1 MHSHFQLFSSSSTK
15 AFTLVE
21 VLVVMSIFITVSIM
35 VLAGGASGRGN
46 LQLTNVGYELAVMLR
61 QAQSYGVAVRG
72 EGSDFD
78 VGYGVY
84 AAGLNGGTV
93 TFFSD
98 IDQDRQYSSG
108 VDTVIETLAFPPG
121 IGLDRVCVLNNAGSA
136 SCSTSS
142 ALVVT
147 FQRPNPE
154 AVIRVAG
161 ATAEYPRGQ
170 FYLKSSQGYEQ
181 LVEIYTTGQ
190 ISVPR

>member
-1 MHSHFQLFSSSSTK
+1 MHLPSPHNFSTSTK

-21 VLVVMSIFITVSIM
+21 VLVVMSIFVTVSIM
-35 VLAGGASGRGN
+35 VLAGGASGRGT
-46 LQLTNVGYELAVMLR
+46 LLLTNVGYELGVMLR

-72 EGSDFD
+72 EGGDFD
-78 VGYGVY
+78 VGYGIH
-84 AAGLNGGTV
+84 ATGLNGGTI

-98 IDQDRQYSSG
+98 IDQDKQYSSG

-121 IGLDRVCVLNNAGSA
+121 IELDRVCVLNNSGQPD
-136 SCSTSS
+136 CSTSS

-161 ATAEYPRGQ
+161 ATAEYPIGQ
-170 FYLKSSQGYEQ
+170 FYLKSTQGYEQ